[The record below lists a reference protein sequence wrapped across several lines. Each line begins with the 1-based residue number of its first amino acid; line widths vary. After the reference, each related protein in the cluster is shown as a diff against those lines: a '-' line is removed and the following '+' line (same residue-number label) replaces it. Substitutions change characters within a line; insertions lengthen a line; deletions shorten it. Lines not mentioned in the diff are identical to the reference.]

1 MLGYG
6 CSLFQRILKNFET
19 STVIPLRLLN
29 KQYRMHPEICK
40 FPNAQYYA
48 NKLESA
54 NFKYRKPLH
63 KLSPFILF
71 SLNASQ
77 LAQKSREVYR
87 NCNEASFIKKLV
99 EVLISVIPR
108 TTDVSIGVVTP
119 YQNQRSAIIDM
130 LKSAT

>member
-19 STVIPLRLLN
+19 SAVRPLRLLN
-29 KQYRMHPEICK
+29 KQYRMHPEVCK

-54 NFKYRKPLH
+54 SFKYHKPLH

-71 SLNASQ
+71 SLNAP
-77 LAQKSREVYR
+77 LVGQKSKEVYR
-87 NCNEASFIKKLV
+87 NCNEANFIKRLI
-99 EVLISVIPR
+99 EVLIAIIPR

-130 LKSAT
+130 LKGAT